1 MKLNGKVALVT
12 GASRGI
18 GRSVALALA
27 EAGADIAVNF
37 AGQSAAAEEV
47 ASSIR
52 AMGRRALVVQADV
65 ANGEQAGEMVKT
77 IVENL
82 GSLDILVN
90 NAGITRDNLLLRMK
104 ESDWDAVLNINLKG
118 AFNCTKAATRYM
130 LKSKWGRIINMA
142 SVVGLIGNP
151 GQANYVASKAGL
163 IGFTKAVA
171 RELGSRKITCN
182 AVAPGFITTDMTAEL
197 PPGNKEKMLEQVPLG
212 RFGQPEEVAALV
224 VFLASEA
231 AGYITGQVVALDGG
245 MTM

>member
-212 RFGQPEEVAALV
+212 RFGDRKSV
-224 VFLASEA
+224 V
-231 AGYITGQVVALDGG
+231 
-245 MTM
+245 